1 MSITTNNHIRPFL
14 YREQIPEAI
23 LKDQFDGCDEYDG
36 FMKYRGQFYH
46 LSEFLRV
53 PDAPEFKAWHGYYT
67 DSFFSGVVLRLSE
80 DGEYYSIGTY
90 IN

>member
-1 MSITTNNHIRPFL
+1 MNITTNNHTRQFL

-23 LKDQFDGCDEYDG
+23 LKDQFDWCDDHDG

-53 PDAPEFKAWHGYYT
+53 PKTPEFHAWHGYYT
-67 DSFFSGVVLRLSE
+67 DSFFSGVVTRIS
-80 DGEYYSIGTY
+80 
-90 IN
+90 